1 MGLAYVTHQE
11 SPAWLFFVHVAF
23 ALSLFLTGLGIY
35 MLPVSLWI
43 KGYLMMGLCFTVGST
58 VTLCK
63 TLRDQHENRK
73 LVNRLNEVKTEKI
86 LNEYVLKEG

>member
-1 MGLAYVTHQE
+1 MEQPAMHQDT
-11 SPAWLFFVHVAF
+11 PAWLFFVHVAF
-23 ALSLFLTGLGIY
+23 ALSLFLTGMGIY

-43 KGYLMMGLCFTVGST
+43 KGYLLMGLLFTVGST
-58 VTLCK
+58 ITLCK
-63 TLRDQHENRK
+63 TLRDQHEDRK